1 MKKIILFVSVFFIYS
16 FHDFHMT
23 HTTLYYNPS
32 LGNMEI
38 TVKVAIEDL
47 ERSLQKNSSEKMRIG
62 TEKENQMVDKLIP
75 NYFNQNLNFL
85 INNET
90 IEYEYIGKEIN
101 KNLHD
106 IYLYFEISNL
116 EKVKINSIAIENTL
130 FLEISPNQ
138 TNIVLVECNNQNFN
152 LTFTKDLENK
162 KIILNN

>member
-1 MKKIILFVSVFFIYS
+1 
-16 FHDFHMT
+16 MT

-47 ERSLQKNSSEKMRIG
+47 ERSIQNNSSEKMRIG

-90 IEYEYIGKEIN
+90 IGYESVINSLYINI
-101 KNLHD
+101 
-106 IYLYFEISNL
+106 
-116 EKVKINSIAIENTL
+116 KINRASL
-130 FLEISPNQ
+130 F
-138 TNIVLVECNNQNFN
+138 
-152 LTFTKDLENK
+152 
-162 KIILNN
+162 

>member
-1 MKKIILFVSVFFIYS
+1 
-16 FHDFHMT
+16 MT

-62 TEKENQMVDKLIP
+62 TEQENQMVDKLIP

-90 IEYEYIGKEIN
+90 IGYEYIGKEIN
-101 KNLHD
+101 ENLHD

-116 EKVKINSIAIENTL
+116 EKVKINSISIENTL

-152 LTFTKDLENK
+152 LTFTKDIENK

>member
-23 HTTLYYNPS
+23 HTTLYYNPI

-47 ERSLQKNSSEKMRIG
+47 ERSLQKKSLDKMRIG
-62 TEKENQMVDKLIP
+62 TKKENQMVDKLIP
-75 NYFNQNLNFL
+75 DYFNQHLNFL
-85 INNET
+85 INNEVT
-90 IEYEYIGKEIN
+90 GYEYIGKEIN

-106 IYLYFEISNL
+106 IYLYFEIRNL
-116 EKVKINSIAIENTL
+116 DKAKINSINIENTL

-138 TNIVLVECNNQNFN
+138 TNIVLVEFNNQNFN

-162 KIILNN
+162 NIILDN

>member
-47 ERSLQKNSSEKMRIG
+47 ERSLQKKSSEKMRIG
-62 TEKENQMVDKLIP
+62 TKKENQIVDKLIP
-75 NYFNQNLNFL
+75 NYFNQHLIFL
-85 INNET
+85 INNKAT
-90 IEYEYIGKEIN
+90 GYEYIGKEIN

-116 EKVKINSIAIENTL
+116 EKVKINSINIENTL

-138 TNIVLVECNNQNFN
+138 TNIVLVEFNNQNFN

-162 KIILNN
+162 KIILDN